1 MPDTGSNAKLKDYSK
16 VWVYGR
22 NIKASLIINYYNSM
36 NGIFQLKEFFL
47 QNQSM
52 TLGLLHIWEY

>member
-36 NGIFQLKEFFL
+36 DGIFQLKEFFL

-52 TLGLLHIWEY
+52 TLGLLHI

>member
-36 NGIFQLKEFFL
+36 DGIFQLKEFFF
-47 QNQSM
+47 
-52 TLGLLHIWEY
+52 TKPKYDT

>member
-36 NGIFQLKEFFL
+36 DGIFQLKEFFL

>member
-52 TLGLLHIWEY
+52 TLGLLHI